1 MRPDACWEG
10 EKSDDNLFGRFIGSP
25 SFITINTATI
35 VFPWSTLKSGA
46 KKNGDLLECP
56 MRIICAAHP
65 ELC

>member
-25 SFITINTATI
+25 SFIAINTATI

-46 KKNGDLLECP
+46 KKNSDLLE
-56 MRIICAAHP
+56 
-65 ELC
+65 